1 MTTDLHSIWTGLHLT
16 LLIEITLC
24 LVQADYL
31 PFLVLFFNFHL
42 VYYRTAAVTVAFW
55 FFWKRWI
62 WVWMVDVDLG
72 LAGRVRR
79 RRSLGLG
86 EGLGEGE
93 EVKRGEELM
102 VAYTPEDQDTHTP
115 TPTIATHTHTPTT
128 ATAMATPP
136 EHQHQHESSIH
147 ESNGYDTDYNSY
159 QHSHHHH
166 RHPTRQRQQ
175 TLDLPYIDIPYVD
188 TYDSTSSTGLFDG
201 DANHTSDTPL
211 LSPVNGLDS
220 PAFLSFS
227 LPEDGVEPLPAPELE
242 SPAPELEPPPLPPE
256 SSPSPR
262 PESSPLP
269 RPEEERE
276 AEAAPQPESPLA
288 LLSPL
293 SPEWT
298 TTTDS
303 FIDVTGMLSSGWVS
317 WGPWGYRSS
326 AARTDDHVSSSNQ
339 GYKPNQEYE
348 PYQGY
353 GPSLRDMRDSAQ
365 DQAHVPRQGFGCDG
379 QGDHGGDGDEHAFH
393 PSSHS
398 HLSSSSS
405 SSFLSSSR
413 WSSTSSSSHST
424 SSHPHP
430 SMSTTSER
438 GQRSRPTLSLL
449 DIPQSSCSSTST
461 SAPSSLWSADI
472 SEAGGVIDI
481 ESDFS
486 GVEGGGSIDESPLAE
501 HCSPPAEHDSPRA
514 EHTPSPSDSSLVE
527 RTPELEGGG
536 GGQGEGG
543 GQGGT
548 AGVLISPPE
557 SNGPPETPASVWFR
571 PLELEGDDED
581 GGVEE
586 GGGGLRFGEGGG
598 LGFDVAGAQLEL
610 FVEEGKLTFD
620 FGNIVTAIDD
630 TRTQK
635 TSTSN
640 HQAYEAYFS
649 SWRPRSPSI
658 SSLMLPELSDDEEM
672 VGGEQDFEEHT
683 GYEFGFGFGKGGG
696 GVLHESPSPF
706 RRCWD
711 IGVEDG
717 ELLGAQVDEGVDGDG
732 DGGEF
737 STNGCSPRSGL
748 LLVLDESEE
757 QQGRMRRSPSPDS
770 SFTCFASSSSSYP
783 SWWSP
788 PALDLDLLELN
799 LSHVLS
805 HSELDDQERDK
816 PKLSWYYQL
825 DEQEQ
830 EEVKRLVEMR
840 RRAVN
845 AERNA
850 RVREGEALGWL
861 EGVVVPSRVDPSMA
875 SGDQALASASGS
887 QASASPN
894 QRVASSSSSSS
905 TEFQQPAFSSPS
917 SSGGELQAS
926 SSSSSSSSSS
936 AGGDLHI
943 KQPSI
948 LELQRIAA
956 DARRVAKRERAR
968 VKEVSALLRLKL
980 GGRVALGSG
989 VGVVGAIVGG
999 AEGRDGGGGCATPTT
1014 SGFSTSGCS
1023 GGFSTPAGNGL
1034 FSTPTASGSTTPTP
1048 TSTST
1053 RTMRNSPSPPS
1064 PQPISDFDWTS
1075 PPVFRRK
1082 DKKNGKEEGRE
1093 KDKYREG
1100 RRGREGVHRLVA
1112 GMIFRRREAGSSST
1126 SGGYSSSSSPSPVA
1140 GPSTTTLTPST
1151 GATPPITS
1159 SAPNL
1164 GFSPSVGSSGKLS
1177 RPLWWTPED
1186 REVYLPYVQ
1195 RYKFLR
1201 RSPLARSWFSAPVSL
1216 EDGGSAGMGT
1226 GVTVIGSGMTGA
1238 GVGSS
1243 GNGTGATGA
1252 GRRNTFDS
1260 SALSRIGKE
1269 RVEREEGGLRAK
1281 SVDWGVGGRGRGQ
1294 GGGLD
1299 GLDGLVEL
1307 VELDGLVELSV
1318 LGDGSAD
1325 DGMDGITSSADGFTD
1340 PADVN
1345 ADASLSV
1352 AWATSPLPLFDGADP
1367 TPDTTSA
1374 ATVYEGGAPTARDE
1388 GIATTHNEGTPTAHN
1403 EARPKTRRKDD
1414 RDLIQ
1419 PPSKPGSN
1427 KETRSNSLDSNATL
1441 VCEEDE
1447 GDEGWDLDGET
1458 DFEDDEEDWEEDENP
1473 DSENKSNPPSSKPR
1487 LTRRQERIFK
1497 AVEER
1502 WISGGGKREEL
1513 ERFRRSYERACVGG
1527 YGGGGEG
1534 EGRRGL
1540 GEDEGGGRMG
1550 WVESSV
1556 ERRRRKI
1563 MAKEADAELGEG
1575 GVGEG
1580 EFGMGRVD
1588 EEGVELERGGGGG
1601 GELGELDL
1609 DEDEDEEGMGF
1620 EALKTP
1626 LRFGVL
1632 ELGASEGVV

>member
-1 MTTDLHSIWTGLHLT
+1 
-16 LLIEITLC
+16 
-24 LVQADYL
+24 
-31 PFLVLFFNFHL
+31 
-42 VYYRTAAVTVAFW
+42 
-55 FFWKRWI
+55 
-62 WVWMVDVDLG
+62 MVDVDLG

-93 EVKRGEELM
+93 EVKGGEELM
-102 VAYTPEDQDTHTP
+102 VAYTPEDQDSHTP

-128 ATAMATPP
+128 ATATPP

-147 ESNGYDTDYNSY
+147 ESNDYDTDYNSY
-159 QHSHHHH
+159 HHYHH
-166 RHPTRQRQQ
+166 HPTRQRQQ
-175 TLDLPYIDIPYVD
+175 ALDLPNIDIPYVD
-188 TYDSTSSTGLFDG
+188 TYDSTSSTPLFDG
-201 DANHTSDTPL
+201 DGDANRNHTTDAPL

-276 AEAAPQPESPLA
+276 VEADLRPESPLA

-303 FIDVTGMLSSGWVS
+303 FIDVTGRLGSGWGS

-326 AARTDDHVSSSNQ
+326 TARIDEHVSSFNQ
-339 GYKPNQEYE
+339 GYELNQGCEHNSGYEPRQEYKPN
-348 PYQGY
+348 QGY

-365 DQAHVPRQGFGCDG
+365 DQDHVPRQGFGCDG

-393 PSSHS
+393 PSSRS
-398 HLSSSSS
+398 HLSPSSS

-481 ESDFS
+481 ESDFN

-501 HCSPPAEHDSPRA
+501 HCSPPAEHDSRRA
-514 EHTPSPSDSSLVE
+514 EHTLSPSDSSLVE

-543 GQGGT
+543 GEGGT
-548 AGVLISPPE
+548 AGVLVSPPE
-557 SNGPPETPASVWFR
+557 SNGPPETPVSVWFR

-586 GGGGLRFGEGGG
+586 GGRGFRYGEGGG
-598 LGFDVAGAQLEL
+598 LGFD
-610 FVEEGKLTFD
+610 
-620 FGNIVTAIDD
+620 VTAIDD

-640 HQAYEAYFS
+640 HQAYESYFS

-788 PALDLDLLELN
+788 PTLDLDLLELN
-799 LSHVLS
+799 LSHALS
-805 HSELDDQERDK
+805 RSEPDDQGKDK
-816 PKLSWYYQL
+816 PELSWYYQL

-861 EGVVVPSRVDPSMA
+861 EGVGKPRAVRKRHGGEEGEEEERDMDTDTDTDTPAVVTSSIDLAPPA
-875 SGDQALASASGS
+875 SCSSSTIENQSSVSSSSSPWSSSSIEFQPPADLQMKPLAFSSS
-887 QASASPN
+887 S
-894 QRVASSSSSSS
+894 ASSSSSSS
-905 TEFQQPAFSSPS
+905 SSPS
-917 SSGGELQAS
+917 W
-926 SSSSSSSSSS
+926 SSSSS

-980 GGRVALGSG
+980 GGRVGVLG
-989 VGVVGAIVGG
+989 GVVS
-999 AEGRDGGGGCATPTT
+999 GGG
-1014 SGFSTSGCS
+1014 
-1023 GGFSTPAGNGL
+1023 L
-1034 FSTPTASGSTTPTP
+1034 VSGSATPTP
-1048 TSTST
+1048 TPATS
-1053 RTMRNSPSPPS
+1053 TMRNSPSPPS

-1082 DKKNGKEEGRE
+1082 DKKNRKEEGRE
-1093 KDKYREG
+1093 KEKYREG

-1112 GMIFRRREAGSSST
+1112 GMIFRRREAGSSGSGSGGAGSGGAG
-1126 SGGYSSSSSPSPVA
+1126 SGGYSPPVA
-1140 GPSTTTLTPST
+1140 GPSSAITSAGTTTPPTLSPDMKLT
-1151 GATPPITS
+1151 
-1159 SAPNL
+1159 
-1164 GFSPSVGSSGKLS
+1164 
-1177 RPLWWTPED
+1177 RPLWWIPQD

-1216 EDGGSAGMGT
+1216 EDGGSAGTGP
-1226 GVTVIGSGMTGA
+1226 GVTDIGSGMTGA
-1238 GVGSS
+1238 GMGSS
-1243 GNGTGATGA
+1243 GVTGM

-1260 SALSRIGKE
+1260 STLSRIGKE

-1281 SVDWGVGGRGRGQ
+1281 SMDWGVGGRGRGQ

-1307 VELDGLVELSV
+1307 SV
-1318 LGDGSAD
+1318 LGVGSAD
-1325 DGMDGITSSADGFTD
+1325 DDGMDAITSIADGF
-1340 PADVN
+1340 ADT
-1345 ADASLSV
+1345 DASLGV
-1352 AWATSPLPLFDGADP
+1352 AWGTSPLPLFDGAD
-1367 TPDTTSA
+1367 TTADT
-1374 ATVYEGGAPTARDE
+1374 GHDE
-1388 GIATTHNEGTPTAHN
+1388 GTATADSGV
-1403 EARPKTRRKDD
+1403 RPKTYRKSD

-1441 VCEEDE
+1441 VCEDE
-1447 GDEGWDLDGET
+1447 GDGEGGWDLDGET

-1473 DSENKSNPPSSKPR
+1473 DSENKSNPESSKPR

-1497 AVEER
+1497 VVEER

-1527 YGGGGEG
+1527 QFKFKSLSTRLQQVQPRTTLSDGAIFFDLAQTRADMHVIYGLATRKDDDSDAAYIETCDFIMRTRWVLAEG
-1534 EGRRGL
+1534 HAEAVSPSFYPEFLFTSSKNCGSQCASLGLIRYMNLAQEERNLSGRCPSDSL
-1540 GEDEGGGRMG
+1540 C
-1550 WVESSV
+1550 
-1556 ERRRRKI
+1556 
-1563 MAKEADAELGEG
+1563 
-1575 GVGEG
+1575 
-1580 EFGMGRVD
+1580 F
-1588 EEGVELERGGGGG
+1588 
-1601 GELGELDL
+1601 
-1609 DEDEDEEGMGF
+1609 
-1620 EALKTP
+1620 
-1626 LRFGVL
+1626 
-1632 ELGASEGVV
+1632 LGAQFFMDL